1 MTRLVGDARA
11 GSATPLGYWETSGPS
26 RGGSGRCAEVG
37 VAVLAV
43 GRQMVDPLVEVACDH
58 AHLETSAQA
67 RLLCSTGSA
76 RGGGWKFA
84 SRSCFYEGRVSAG
97 QGARG

>member
-1 MTRLVGDARA
+1 MTRLVGDARG

-26 RGGSGRCAEVG
+26 GGGSGRCAEVG
-37 VAVLAV
+37 VAVLVV
-43 GRQMVDPLVEVACDH
+43 GRQMVDPVVEVACDH
-58 AHLETSAQA
+58 AHLETRAQA
-67 RLLCSTGSA
+67 RPLCPTGSA
-76 RGGGWKFA
+76 SGGSWKFT